1 MDETLD
7 HIVERKLE
15 DIRYG
20 KEFWMALCHKSWRTL
35 EAIMAVSMNFL
46 SRDKEVQDGN
56 IMNGIL
62 EDTMEDLTED
72 KIFWIIFWKKSSL
85 LEEEF

>member
-7 HIVERKLE
+7 DIVERKLE

-46 SRDKEVQDGN
+46 SRDKEVQDGRHN
-56 IMNGIL
+56 EWHFGGHDGGSNRGQDIL
-62 EDTMEDLTED
+62 DN
-72 KIFWIIFWKKSSL
+72 L
-85 LEEEF
+85 LEEKNYW